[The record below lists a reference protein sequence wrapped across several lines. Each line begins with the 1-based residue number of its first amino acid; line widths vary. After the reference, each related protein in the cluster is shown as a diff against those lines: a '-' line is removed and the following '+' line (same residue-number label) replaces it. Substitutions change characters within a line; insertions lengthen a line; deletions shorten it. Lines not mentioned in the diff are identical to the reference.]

1 MSERWADTLD
11 EQKTYYDERAGEYDN
26 FWFRRGSY
34 ALDEPLASQ
43 WAMDA
48 ATTMGEVERF
58 ADGDVLELACG
69 TGIFTDVLRRRANIV
84 DALDASPA
92 MLALNAE
99 RTAGATNVTYAQA
112 DLFDW
117 LPTRRYDR
125 IFFGFWLSHV
135 PDDLFETFWESVRG
149 ALAPG
154 GEVLFVDS
162 MPYRAKQGVVAPAD
176 SDTAVRTEQRT
187 LDDGRTF
194 RIVKR
199 YWEPAALVERLS
211 AAGWDAR
218 VEPSAHS
225 LMLLGAAQ
233 PTPG

>member
-1 MSERWADTLD
+1 M
-11 EQKTYYDERAGEYDN
+11 
-26 FWFRRGSY
+26 
-34 ALDEPLASQ
+34 
-43 WAMDA
+43 
-48 ATTMGEVERF
+48 
-58 ADGDVLELACG
+58 
-69 TGIFTDVLRRRANIV
+69 
-84 DALDASPA
+84 
-92 MLALNAE
+92 
-99 RTAGATNVTYAQA
+99 
-112 DLFDW
+112 
-117 LPTRRYDR
+117 
-125 IFFGFWLSHV
+125 
-135 PDDLFETFWESVRG
+135 
-149 ALAPG
+149 
-154 GEVLFVDS
+154 
-162 MPYRAKQGVVAPAD
+162 APAD

>member
-1 MSERWADTLD
+1 MTERWADTLD

-43 WAMDA
+43 WAADA
-48 ATTMGEVERF
+48 ATTMREVELF
-58 ADGDVLELACG
+58 AAGDVLELACG
-69 TGIFTDVLRRRANIV
+69 TGIFTDVLRRRANTV

-92 MLALNAE
+92 MLALNAK

-117 LPTRRYDR
+117 APTRRYDR

-135 PDDLFETFWESVRG
+135 PDDLFETFWSAVRD

-154 GEVLFVDS
+154 GGVLFVDS
-162 MPYRAKQGVVAPAD
+162 MPYRADQGVGAPAD
-176 SDTAVRTEQRT
+176 VDSAIRTEQRS